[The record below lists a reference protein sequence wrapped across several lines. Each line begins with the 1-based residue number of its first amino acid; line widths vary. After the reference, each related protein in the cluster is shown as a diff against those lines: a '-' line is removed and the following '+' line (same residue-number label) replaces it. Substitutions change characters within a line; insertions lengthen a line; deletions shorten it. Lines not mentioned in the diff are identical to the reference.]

1 MTDTPNPNT
10 PSESSDPYK
19 EPPNS
24 TVDDW
29 HGQVVDE
36 AMSEADAAL
45 AAGASDEDAEER
57 YDEAVQQAEGAAERD
72 RP

>member
-1 MTDTPNPNT
+1 MSNPNT
-10 PSESSDPYK
+10 PSESTDPYQ

-36 AMSEADAAL
+36 AAAKADEALEQGESSE
-45 AAGASDEDAEER
+45 EAER
-57 YDEAVQQAEGAAERD
+57 VYDEAIEAQDQRGA
-72 RP
+72 